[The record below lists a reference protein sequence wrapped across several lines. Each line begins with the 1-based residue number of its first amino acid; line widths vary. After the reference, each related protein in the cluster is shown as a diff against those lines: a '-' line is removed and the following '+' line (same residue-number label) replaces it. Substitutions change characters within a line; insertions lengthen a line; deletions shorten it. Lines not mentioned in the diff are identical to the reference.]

1 MISYYSELV
10 WTMVNEG
17 GSGSKENACQIDLIL
32 LWSDETNQTNRY
44 SITMI
49 EHVNNYNVNTI
60 SYEKCLPVS
69 ICKIKT
75 E

>member
-1 MISYYSELV
+1 MI
-10 WTMVNEG
+10 NEG

-32 LWSDETNQTNRY
+32 LSSDETNQTNRY

-49 EHVNNYNVNTI
+49 KQVNHYNVNTI
-60 SYEKCLPVS
+60 SHEKCLPVS